1 VSEAHPQKSHKIKS
15 RVGFISYSDNATE
28 IFEIAD
34 GEGQEEVLPDIAER
48 PLDLAFRFGAVGA
61 AGFRVE
67 ATMLGQASQ

>member
-15 RVGFISYSDNATE
+15 RVGFTSYSDNATE

-34 GEGQEEVLPDIAER
+34 VAGQEEVLPDIAER
-48 PLDLAFRFGAVGA
+48 PLDLAFRFSAVGA

-67 ATMLGQASQ
+67 AIMLGQANQ